1 MSLEKS
7 PFDATPDAAMEG
19 GALDQEARDA
29 IARLGEHDLQKID
42 QAILSSLGR
51 EWKKAGFITAGVM
64 IAAPDEYE
72 DLPESEA
79 GYRIAVAGLHRRHV
93 RGFARRAR
101 AVAGQPPR
109 AAGAL
114 RDALIQVADHTAS
127 S

>member
-29 IARLGEHDLQKID
+29 IARLGEDDLLKID

-72 DLPESEA
+72 DLPEMFYASRIRLLAEA
-79 GYRIAVAGLHRRHV
+79 SRIETKG
-93 RGFARRAR
+93 
-101 AVAGQPPR
+101 
-109 AAGAL
+109 
-114 RDALIQVADHTAS
+114 DALALKTFEIRLAPATGVA
-127 S
+127 

>member
-64 IAAPDEYE
+64 IVAPDEYE
-72 DLPESEA
+72 DLPEMFYASRIRVLAEA
-79 GYRIAVAGLHRRHV
+79 SRIETKGD
-93 RGFARRAR
+93 AR
-101 AVAGQPPR
+101 ALKTFEIRLAPATG
-109 AAGAL
+109 AA
-114 RDALIQVADHTAS
+114 
-127 S
+127 

>member
-51 EWKKAGFITAGVM
+51 EWKKAGFIAAGVM

-72 DLPESEA
+72 DLPEMFYASRIRALAEA
-79 GYRIAVAGLHRRHV
+79 SRIETKGD
-93 RGFARRAR
+93 AR
-101 AVAGQPPR
+101 ALKTFEIRLAPATG
-109 AAGAL
+109 AA
-114 RDALIQVADHTAS
+114 
-127 S
+127 